1 MLPHANPYSF
11 IAGCIVLVLLNRWK
25 PFFPWF
31 VIMAGMGMW
40 FGYMV
45 DMEKGALGGKVK
57 RLETTLDD
65 TYTLELMKDRFPW
78 LEKNPD
84 FFDLPDWE
92 VAAKA
97 GPSVLLSGSISV
109 MLVAV
114 LESLISGK
122 IAAQKTSTEFDS
134 QAEVFSVGGANLVCG
149 KVYIAV
155 CACVC
160 DLY

>member
-1 MLPHANPYSF
+1 
-11 IAGCIVLVLLNRWK
+11 
-25 PFFPWF
+25 
-31 VIMAGMGMW
+31 MW

-134 QAEVFSVGGANLVCG
+134 QAEVFSVGGANLICG

-155 CACVC
+155 VCVRV
-160 DLY
+160 